1 MTILPAFNNKSNIK
15 NLEEIIKENFLTIV
29 SLDEASI
36 GTKMVKSISGL
47 VMTQLFNIMH
57 TQNIDEHIMFII
69 DEVAIVQNSILNR
82 FLSESRKYNL
92 SLVLSGQYF
101 NQIDIDIQKAIF
113 SNVSNYYTFR
123 VSREDAIILSKN
135 MLMELAV
142 HDSHF
147 AKVKMLTELANRE
160 CVVRVSNKGK
170 VLPAFRAITLDAKV
184 FPRKYED
191 VEKEEILQKNKREH
205 KKIKFEIGNNSLNEI
220 MKSQSTGRRRL
231 ADER

>member
-1 MTILPAFNNKSNIK
+1 MTILPVFNEKECFY
-15 NLEEIIKENFLTIV
+15 NLEETIKQNFLTIV

-47 VMTQLFNIMH
+47 VMAQLFNIMH
-57 TQNIDEHIMFII
+57 TRKFDEHIIFII

-92 SLVLSGQYF
+92 SLILSGQYF
-101 NQIDIDIQKAIF
+101 NQIDSDIQKAIF
-113 SNVSNYYTFR
+113 SNVINYYTFR

-142 HDSHF
+142 HDSHY

-160 CVVRVSNKGK
+160 CVVRISNNGR
-170 VLPAFRAITLDAKV
+170 VLPSFKAITLDAKS
-184 FPRKYED
+184 FKRKDEI
-191 VEKEEILQKNKREH
+191 VEKEEIRK
-205 KKIKFEIGNNSLNEI
+205 KKIIHTKKIFEIGNNSLSEI
-220 MKSQSTGRRRL
+220 MKSQSTGRRKL
-231 ADER
+231 AND

>member
-1 MTILPAFNNKSNIK
+1 MTILPVFNTKESFC
-15 NLEEIIKENFLTIV
+15 NLEETVKENFLTIV

-47 VMTQLFNIMH
+47 VMAQLFNIMH
-57 TQNIDEHIMFII
+57 TRKFNEHIIFII

-92 SLVLSGQYF
+92 SLILSGQYF
-101 NQIDIDIQKAIF
+101 NQIDNDLQKAIF
-113 SNVSNYYTFR
+113 SNIINYYTFR

-147 AKVKMLTELANRE
+147 AKIKILTELANRE
-160 CVVRVSNKGK
+160 CVVRISNNGR
-170 VLPAFRAITLDAKV
+170 VLPSFKAITLDAKS
-184 FPRKYED
+184 FRRKYE
-191 VEKEEILQKNKREH
+191 KIEEVKMQTQKVTRK
-205 KKIKFEIGNNSLNEI
+205 KKIFEIGNNSLSEI
-220 MKSQSTGRRRL
+220 MKSQSTGRRKL
-231 ADER
+231 ASD